1 MEIISGSH
9 YPNIEQQLG
18 ERDTPN
24 AWRVV
29 MRKMMGAYGSQFAFE
44 IDDGSKKRA
53 AWRRWP
59 AQGTQ

>member
-1 MEIISGSH
+1 
-9 YPNIEQQLG
+9 
-18 ERDTPN
+18 
-24 AWRVV
+24 